1 MTTPHPADTA
11 KPGDA
16 FRDEN
21 GATWLLARNRATWC
35 YPWFTL
41 SGHTALWHT
50 STDAHEHTLTR
61 LVPEGDGVVDAEV
74 IDVSD
79 PAQLRRAAALV
90 REVSYSCTSEWED
103 ELQEVSDFVAARAD
117 RLDVDA
123 ADRALAEQ
131 IAGDVWKGVGP
142 TPSTLDDAIT
152 EAVLAG
158 IRAGRDAEA
167 G

>member
-35 YPWFTL
+35 YPWLTL

-79 PAQLRRAAALV
+79 PAQLRRAADVIDGISGLDPDGAYAW
-90 REVSYSCTSEWED
+90 VSKQLRTKAE
-103 ELQEVSDFVAARAD
+103 
-117 RLDVDA
+117 RLGADA

>member
-11 KPGDA
+11 KLGDA

-21 GATWLLARNRATWC
+21 GATWLLTDDVDTYSWI
-35 YPWFTL
+35 T
-41 SGHTALWHT
+41 SGVDKTQWRTTA
-50 STDAHEHTLTR
+50 DAHEHTLTP
-61 LVPEGDGVVDAEV
+61 LVPEDDGGVDVEV

-79 PAQLRRAAALV
+79 PAQLRRAADVVVASSVGIPGQRNVLADAL
-90 REVSYSCTSEWED
+90 RAE
-103 ELQEVSDFVAARAD
+103 AD
-117 RLDVDA
+117 RLDAEA
-123 ADRALAEQ
+123 ADRAKAEQ
-131 IAGDVWKGVGP
+131 IARDHLGHGRWTATVR
-142 TPSTLDDAIT
+142 STQNAIT